1 MRKSFAIPALTI
13 LVSLLLP
20 VSAHALVNTWFK
32 DVVSPGTTRWESGS
46 STGFLRTSS
55 NAESGLNSNPFT
67 KMTCYLGNY
76 STVGGDTSSV
86 STIKL
91 NNERAGFTYDCAYSA
106 QEARVRAWI
115 DGIPS
120 NGGMQSIH
128 TEVSE
133 TKKESSSLWSDG
145 TWAVQYTREPQNI
158 VKVSVVG
165 SDIVATTTG
174 SVERFESQGIPIR
187 VSDGMREIS
196 LVVFEPSSNRFDA
209 ATLRDKRVELVAPG
223 VLKRSVLDDEEF
235 SVSILEE
242 DSLWSQTV
250 VY

>member
-1 MRKSFAIPALTI
+1 M
-13 LVSLLLP
+13 
-20 VSAHALVNTWFK
+20 W
-32 DVVSPGTTRWESGS
+32 VSPGTTRWESGS

-76 STVGGDTSSV
+76 STVGGDTCSV
-86 STIKL
+86 STTNL

-120 NGGMQSIH
+120 NGGMQSLL
-128 TEVSE
+128 TTGLE
-133 TKKESSSLWSDG
+133 TRKEESPLWGDG
-145 TWAVQYTREPQNI
+145 TWTVGYTTEANNV

-165 SDIVATTTG
+165 ANIVATTTG
-174 SVERFESQGIPIR
+174 TVERFRSQGIPIR
-187 VSDGMREIS
+187 VSDGTKEIS
-196 LVVFEPSSNRFDA
+196 LVIFEPTSTRADSLASKDTRI
-209 ATLRDKRVELVAPG
+209 ELVAPG
-223 VLKRSVLDDEEF
+223 VLKRSTSGDKTFTVNIPEEN
-235 SVSILEE
+235 SP
-242 DSLWSQTV
+242 WNKAV